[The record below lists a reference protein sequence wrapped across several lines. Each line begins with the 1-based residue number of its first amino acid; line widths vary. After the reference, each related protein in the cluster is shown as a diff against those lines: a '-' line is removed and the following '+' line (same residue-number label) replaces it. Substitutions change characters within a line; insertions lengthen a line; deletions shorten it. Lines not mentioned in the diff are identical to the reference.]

1 MSNRNEIKS
10 VDNSGLSE
18 ATRTRQELDENYT
31 SGRSGAGVFCDSIT
45 EAIPNYIQ
53 APCESVHGRG
63 NSWIVFG
70 RDRPASMASGY
81 GGQAHTQASSI
92 DIVVGRGAPVPT
104 DDVDVDP
111 SFSNDAA
118 RIYIS
123 QKTDLD
129 INFNVEPSP
138 WDGKSKLNSRSVSGI
153 GIKADAVRI
162 IGDMGI
168 KLVTRTSAKNSK
180 GGSIAQNGIE
190 LIANNDDTDLQPMVK
205 GQTLVDA
212 FAGLEAN
219 LNQLSA
225 LVLNFLKSQA
235 SFNASLASH
244 IHFGAAQ
251 VGPTG
256 TGTCMTNTSL
266 TLVPAGVQAT
276 LETAEAMVDN
286 FKGRMNSNIIWHNRY
301 LNPASSKYICSR
313 YNKVN

>member
-1 MSNRNEIKS
+1 MGNNINS

-18 ATRTRQELDENYT
+18 ATRQVMDLDANYT
-31 SGRSGAGVFCDSIT
+31 SGRSGAGIFGDNIT

-53 APCESVHGRG
+53 SPCEKVTQHG
-63 NSWIVFG
+63 NSWIVLG
-70 RDRPASMASGY
+70 RDRPASRASGY
-81 GGQAHTQASSI
+81 AGQGHTQASSI

-104 DDVDVDP
+104 SDINVDP

-123 QKTDLD
+123 QKTDID
-129 INFNVEPSP
+129 DNFRIVN
-138 WDGKSKLNSRSVSGI
+138 GGMGNSHAKSGI

-162 IGDMGI
+162 IGTEGI
-168 KLVTRTSAKNSK
+168 KLVTRTSATNSK
-180 GGSIAQNGIE
+180 GGSVAPAGIE
-190 LIANNDDTDLQPMVK
+190 LIAVNDEEGLQPMIK
-205 GQTLVDA
+205 GQNLVDA
-212 FAGLEAN
+212 FSDLEAN

-244 IHFGAAQ
+244 VHSGVAQ

-256 TGTCMTNTSL
+256 TGTCL
-266 TLVPAGVQAT
+266 TIASIELTPSGVQAT
-276 LETAEAMVDN
+276 LESAEAMVDN
-286 FKGRMNSNIIWHNRY
+286 FKGRMNTNILWHNRY
-301 LNPASSKYICSR
+301 LNPMSSKYICSK